1 MIRKQNIQL
10 YTSQYV
16 FHSWH
21 CQFISFSGDRVLEI
35 NGVNLEQYDR
45 KQAVQL
51 LRASPSPVRIILERY
66 KGAGAQLDE
75 RAMSIEQD
83 ILKSSVCKV
92 FELQPYAMTMNLSNY
107 YRIFY
112 YLVFK

>member
-1 MIRKQNIQL
+1 M
-10 YTSQYV
+10 
-16 FHSWH
+16 
-21 CQFISFSGDRVLEI
+21 
-35 NGVNLEQYDR
+35 NLEQYDR

-92 FELQPYAMTMNLSNY
+92 FQLQPYAVTMNLSNY
-107 YRIFY
+107 RIFY
-112 YLVFK
+112 YLIFK